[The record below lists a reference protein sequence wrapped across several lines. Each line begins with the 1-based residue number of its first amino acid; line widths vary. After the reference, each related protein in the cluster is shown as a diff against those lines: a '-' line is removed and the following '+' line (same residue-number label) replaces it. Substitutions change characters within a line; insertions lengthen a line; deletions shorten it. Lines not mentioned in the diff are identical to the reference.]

1 MLIVN
6 LVLFPTITKNGKT
19 TAHVLISEC
28 LHNLNILMQFNHAL
42 VREKDET
49 KTLGSSS
56 FTFCFS
62 DLQIC

>member
-1 MLIVN
+1 MVRP
-6 LVLFPTITKNGKT
+6 LFFVEFS
-19 TAHVLISEC
+19 TAHVVISEC
-28 LHNLNILMQFNHAL
+28 LHNLNILMLFNHAL